1 MKAKLFLNIL
11 IMLFAII
18 IISGCIYSS
27 YYGIENRSANAQQPI
42 NATQPL
48 AKPIGVKIVS
58 PIANQTI
65 PVGELNISGT
75 STDTATTDCNVYVDV
90 NDFRPLQNTTAAG
103 PGGQTDYSNWTF
115 TYTKKYHLITE
126 GQNELT
132 AKVSCSGNSLIN
144 NTSNISSANSKWY
157 SINVTGM
164 AVQTP
169 AEKSQN
175 ENQTQSSDANQQQN
189 VTVSDEHGPETLNLT
204 TQPPL
209 SKNTQTQKIADLNEK
224 ELDIRTQEDQNSQD
238 NIPVQIESSTQDKS
252 TIPNSFNAPMDQG
265 EETGSSSQQLMPTS
279 DTITEDTLSNKEEP
293 LIGGP
298 TEQRE
303 IQPPLQM
310 FELPNAG
317 EAGTQVVGEDY
328 QDIDLGDYDPNPQ
341 AHQLHSQL
349 PLDQDQQ
356 IPPEPEQQPQMQP
369 PVQMF
374 DISNQEHETV
384 DGQQVIKTEDD
395 DDEAGSAE
403 EIFSMITGNSG
414 QENDLQDTVDGQ
426 QVIKTEDDD
435 DEAGSAEEIFSMITA
450 NSGQESD
457 LQDKRENVQ
466 EKDSEEV
473 IADQIP
479 LVLSY
484 TTEIQNTLE

>member
-1 MKAKLFLNIL
+1 MKASLSLNIL
-11 IMLFAII
+11 IILFAII
-18 IISGCIYSS
+18 TISGCIDSS
-27 YYGIENRSANAQQPI
+27 HYGIENRSANAQQPT
-42 NATQPL
+42 NTTQPSQ
-48 AKPIGVKIVS
+48 KPIGVKIVS
-58 PIANQTI
+58 PIANQTL

-90 NDFRPLQNTTAAG
+90 NDFKPLQNTTAAG

-132 AKVSCSGNSLIN
+132 AKVSCNGNSLLN
-144 NTSNISSANSKWY
+144 NTSNISSAKSKWY

-209 SKNTQTQKIADLNEK
+209 AKNTQTQKIADLNEK
-224 ELDIRTQEDQNSQD
+224 ELETGSQEDQNSQD
-238 NIPVQIESSTQDKS
+238 NIPVEIKSTMQDKS
-252 TIPNSFNAPMDQG
+252 TIPNSFNPPMDQE
-265 EETGSSSQQLMPTS
+265 EETVSSSQQLMPSS
-279 DTITEDTLSNKEEP
+279 DSITEDTLSNKEEP
-293 LIGGP
+293 LIIGP
-298 TEQRE
+298 TEQSE

-310 FELPNAG
+310 FELPNEG
-317 EAGTQVVGEDY
+317 QAGTQVVDEDL

-341 AHQLHSQL
+341 AHQPQSQEPDQHS
-349 PLDQDQQ
+349 
-356 IPPEPEQQPQMQP
+356 QMQP
-369 PVQMF
+369 PMQIF
-374 DISNQEHETV
+374 DISNQEHELV
-384 DGQQVIKTEDD
+384 DEQQVIKTEDDDDDD

-414 QENDLQDTVDGQ
+414 QENDLQDTVDEQ
-426 QVIKTEDDD
+426 QVIKTEDDDDDDD
-435 DEAGSAEEIFSMITA
+435 DEAGSAEEIFSMITG
-450 NSGQESD
+450 NSGQEND
-457 LQDKRENVQ
+457 LQDKMEDVQ
-466 EKDSEEV
+466 EKDSEDV

>member
-1 MKAKLFLNIL
+1 MKASLSLNIL

-18 IISGCIYSS
+18 TISGCIDSS
-27 YYGIENRSANAQQPI
+27 HYGIENRSANAQQPT
-42 NATQPL
+42 NTTQPSQ
-48 AKPIGVKIVS
+48 KPIGVKIVS
-58 PIANQTI
+58 PIANQTL

-90 NDFRPLQNTTAAG
+90 NDFKPLQNTTAAG

-132 AKVSCSGNSLIN
+132 AKVSCNGNSLLN
-144 NTSNISSANSKWY
+144 NTSNISSAKSKWY

-209 SKNTQTQKIADLNEK
+209 AKNTQTQKIADLNEK
-224 ELDIRTQEDQNSQD
+224 ELEIGSQGDQNSQD
-238 NIPVQIESSTQDKS
+238 NIPVQIESTVQDKS
-252 TIPNSFNAPMDQG
+252 TTPYSFDAPMEEG
-265 EETGSSSQQLMPTS
+265 EETGFSSQQLMPSS
-279 DTITEDTLSNKEEP
+279 DSITTEDTLRNKEEP
-293 LIGGP
+293 LLRGQ
-298 TEQRE
+298 TVQSE
-303 IQPPLQM
+303 IQPPLQI
-310 FELPNAG
+310 FELPNEG
-317 EAGTQVVGEDY
+317 QAGTQVMDEEDF
-328 QDIDLGDYDPNPQ
+328 QVIDHGDYDPNLQ
-341 AHQLHSQL
+341 AHQLQSQE
-349 PLDQDQQ
+349 QDQQ
-356 IPPEPEQQPQMQP
+356 ILLEPDQPQTQP
-369 PVQMF
+369 PVHIY
-374 DISNQEHETV
+374 DISNQEHET
-384 DGQQVIKTEDD
+384 DDEQHVIKTGDD

-414 QENDLQDTVDGQ
+414 EGNDLQD
-426 QVIKTEDDD
+426 KTE
-435 DEAGSAEEIFSMITA
+435 GI
-450 NSGQESD
+450 
-457 LQDKRENVQ
+457 Q
-466 EKDSEEV
+466 EKESEDV

-484 TTEIQNTLE
+484 ITEIQNTLE

>member
-1 MKAKLFLNIL
+1 MKASLSLNIL
-11 IMLFAII
+11 IILFAII
-18 IISGCIYSS
+18 TISGCIDSS
-27 YYGIENRSANAQQPI
+27 HYGIENRSANAQQPT
-42 NATQPL
+42 NTTQPSQ
-48 AKPIGVKIVS
+48 KPIGVKIVS
-58 PIANQTI
+58 PIANQTL

-90 NDFRPLQNTTAAG
+90 NDFKPLQNTTAAG

-132 AKVSCSGNSLIN
+132 AKVSCNGNSLLN
-144 NTSNISSANSKWY
+144 NTSNISSAKSKWY

-209 SKNTQTQKIADLNEK
+209 AKNTQTQKIADLNEK
-224 ELDIRTQEDQNSQD
+224 ELETGSQEDQNSQD
-238 NIPVQIESSTQDKS
+238 NIPVQIKSTMQDKS
-252 TIPNSFNAPMDQG
+252 TIPNSFNPPMDQE
-265 EETGSSSQQLMPTS
+265 EETVSSSQQLMPSS
-279 DTITEDTLSNKEEP
+279 DSMTEDTLSNKEEP
-293 LIGGP
+293 LIIGP
-298 TEQRE
+298 TEQSE

-310 FELPNAG
+310 FELPNEG
-317 EAGTQVVGEDY
+317 QAGTQVVDEDF

-341 AHQLHSQL
+341 AYQPQSQE
-349 PLDQDQQ
+349 PDQQ
-356 IPPEPEQQPQMQP
+356 SQMQP
-369 PVQMF
+369 PMQIF
-374 DISNQEHETV
+374 DISNQEHELV
-384 DGQQVIKTEDD
+384 DEQQVIKTEDDDD

-414 QENDLQDTVDGQ
+414 QENDLQDTVDEQ
-426 QVIKTEDDD
+426 QVIKTEDDDDDDD
-435 DEAGSAEEIFSMITA
+435 DEAGSAEEIFSMITG
-450 NSGQESD
+450 NSGQEND
-457 LQDKRENVQ
+457 LQDKMEDVQ
-466 EKDSEEV
+466 ETDSEDV

>member
-1 MKAKLFLNIL
+1 MKASLSLNIL
-11 IMLFAII
+11 IILFAII
-18 IISGCIYSS
+18 TISGCIDSS
-27 YYGIENRSANAQQPI
+27 HYGIENRSANAQQPT
-42 NATQPL
+42 NTTHPSQ
-48 AKPIGVKIVS
+48 KPIGVKIVS
-58 PIANQTI
+58 PIANQTL

-90 NDFRPLQNTTAAG
+90 NDFKPLQNTTAAG

-132 AKVSCSGNSLIN
+132 AKVSCNGNSLLN
-144 NTSNISSANSKWY
+144 NTSNISSAKSKWY

-189 VTVSDEHGPETLNLT
+189 VTVSDEHGPATLNLT

-209 SKNTQTQKIADLNEK
+209 AKNTQTQKIADLNEK
-224 ELDIRTQEDQNSQD
+224 ELETGSQEDQNSQD
-238 NIPVQIESSTQDKS
+238 NIPVQIKSTMQDKS
-252 TIPNSFNAPMDQG
+252 TIPNSFNPPMDQE
-265 EETGSSSQQLMPTS
+265 EETVSSSQQLMPS
-279 DTITEDTLSNKEEP
+279 SASITEDTLSNKEEP
-293 LIGGP
+293 LIIGP

-310 FELPNAG
+310 FELPNEG
-317 EAGTQVVGEDY
+317 QAGTQVVDEDF

-341 AHQLHSQL
+341 AYQPQSQEPDQHSQMR
-349 PLDQDQQ
+349 PPMQ
-356 IPPEPEQQPQMQP
+356 I
-369 PVQMF
+369 F
-374 DISNQEHETV
+374 DISNQEHELV
-384 DGQQVIKTEDD
+384 DEQQVIKTDDDDD

-414 QENDLQDTVDGQ
+414 QENDLQDTVDEQ
-426 QVIKTEDDD
+426 QVIKTEDDDDDDD
-435 DEAGSAEEIFSMITA
+435 DEAGSAEEIFSMITG
-450 NSGQESD
+450 NSGQEND
-457 LQDKRENVQ
+457 LQDKMEDVQ
-466 EKDSEEV
+466 EKDSEDV

>member
-1 MKAKLFLNIL
+1 MKASLSLNIL

-18 IISGCIYSS
+18 TISGCIYSS
-27 YYGIENRSANAQQPI
+27 HYGIENRSANAAQQPT
-42 NATQPL
+42 NTTQPSQ
-48 AKPIGVKIVS
+48 KPIGVKIVS
-58 PIANQTI
+58 PIANQTL

-90 NDFRPLQNTTAAG
+90 NDFKPLQNTTAAG

-132 AKVSCSGNSLIN
+132 AKLSCNGNSLLN
-144 NTSNISSANSKWY
+144 NTSNISSAKSKWY

-175 ENQTQSSDANQQQN
+175 ENQTQFSDANQQQN
-189 VTVSDEHGPETLNLT
+189 VTVSDEQGPEKRNLT

-209 SKNTQTQKIADLNEK
+209 SKDTQTQKIADLNEK
-224 ELDIRTQEDQNSQD
+224 ELEIGSQEDQNSQD
-238 NIPVQIESSTQDKS
+238 NKPVQIKSTMQDKS
-252 TIPNSFNAPMDQG
+252 TIPNSFNPPKDRG
-265 EETGSSSQQLMPTS
+265 EETVPSSQQLMPSS
-279 DTITEDTLSNKEEP
+279 DSITEDTLSNKEEP
-293 LIGGP
+293 LIIGP
-298 TEQRE
+298 TEQSE

-310 FELPNAG
+310 FELPNEG
-317 EAGTQVVGEDY
+317 QAGTQVVDEDF
-328 QDIDLGDYDPNPQ
+328 QDNDLGDYDPNPQ
-341 AHQLHSQL
+341 AHQPQSQ
-349 PLDQDQQ
+349 
-356 IPPEPEQQPQMQP
+356 EPDQQPQMQLP
-369 PVQMF
+369 MQIF
-374 DISNQEHETV
+374 DISNQEHELE
-384 DGQQVIKTEDD
+384 DEQQVIKTEDDDD

-414 QENDLQDTVDGQ
+414 QENDLQDTVDEQ
-426 QVIKTEDDD
+426 QVIKTEDDDDD
-435 DEAGSAEEIFSMITA
+435 DEAGSAEEIFSMITG
-450 NSGQESD
+450 NSGQEND
-457 LQDKRENVQ
+457 LQDKMEDVQ
-466 EKDSEEV
+466 EKDSEDV

>member
-1 MKAKLFLNIL
+1 MKARLSLNIL
-11 IMLFAII
+11 IMLLAII
-18 IISGCIYSS
+18 TMSGCIYSS
-27 YYGIENRSANAQQPI
+27 HYGIENRSANAQQEI

-48 AKPIGVKIVS
+48 QKPIGVKIVS

-75 STDTATTDCNVYVDV
+75 STDTTTTDCNVYVDV
-90 NDFRPLQNTTAAG
+90 NDFKPLQNTTAAG
-103 PGGQTDYSNWTF
+103 SGGQTDYSNWTF

-132 AKVSCSGNSLIN
+132 AKVSCNGNSLIN
-144 NTSNISSANSKWY
+144 DTSNTSSAKSKWY

-164 AVQTP
+164 PVQTP

-175 ENQTQSSDANQQQN
+175 ENQTQSSDANQQN
-189 VTVSDEHGPETLNLT
+189 VTLSDEHGPETLNLT

-224 ELDIRTQEDQNSQD
+224 ELEIGSQEDQNSQD
-238 NIPVQIESSTQDKS
+238 IIPVQIEATMEDKS
-252 TIPNSFNAPMDQG
+252 TIPYSFDAPMDEG
-265 EETGSSSQQLMPTS
+265 EETGFSSQQLMPYS
-279 DTITEDTLSNKEEP
+279 DSITTEDTLSNKEEP
-293 LIGGP
+293 LLRGP
-298 TEQRE
+298 TEQSE

-310 FELPNAG
+310 FELPNEG
-317 EAGTQVVGEDY
+317 QAGTQVVDEDF
-328 QDIDLGDYDPNPQ
+328 QVIELGDYDPNLQ
-341 AHQLHSQL
+341 AHQLQSQE
-349 PLDQDQQ
+349 QDQQ
-356 IPPEPEQQPQMQP
+356 ILLEPDEQPQTQP
-369 PVQMF
+369 PVHKY
-374 DISNQEHETV
+374 DISNQEHET
-384 DGQQVIKTEDD
+384 DDEQQVIKTGDD

-414 QENDLQDTVDGQ
+414 EENDLQDN
-426 QVIKTEDDD
+426 TE
-435 DEAGSAEEIFSMITA
+435 G
-450 NSGQESD
+450 
-457 LQDKRENVQ
+457 VQ
-466 EKDSEEV
+466 EKESEDV

>member
-1 MKAKLFLNIL
+1 MKARLFLNIL
-11 IMLFAII
+11 NMLFAII
-18 IISGCIYSS
+18 TICSCH
-27 YYGIENRSANAQQPI
+27 YGIENRFANAQQPI
-42 NATQPL
+42 NTTESLP
-48 AKPIGVKIVS
+48 KPIGVKIVS

-90 NDFRPLQNTTAAG
+90 NDFKPLQNTTAAG

-115 TYTKKYHLITE
+115 AYTKKYHLITE

-132 AKVSCSGNSLIN
+132 AKVSCNGNSLIN
-144 NTSNISSANSKWY
+144 STSNISGAKSKWY
-157 SINVTGM
+157 SINVTGI

-169 AEKSQN
+169 PEKSQN
-175 ENQTQSSDANQQQN
+175 ENQTQPSDVNQQQQN

-204 TQPPL
+204 TQSPL
-209 SKNTQTQKIADLNEK
+209 SKNTQTQKIADLSEK
-224 ELDIRTQEDQNSQD
+224 ELEIRTQGQSSQD

-252 TIPNSFNAPMDQG
+252 TIPNSFNAPTDQG
-265 EETGSSSQQLMPTS
+265 EETGSSSQQLMPSS
-279 DTITEDTLSNKEEP
+279 DTITGDTHSNKEEP
-293 LIGGP
+293 LIRGP

-310 FELPNAG
+310 FELPNEG
-317 EAGTQVVGEDY
+317 QAGTQVVDEEDF

-341 AHQLHSQL
+341 AHQLQSQV
-349 PLDQDQQ
+349 PLEPDQQ
-356 IPPEPEQQPQMQP
+356 IPLEPDQQTQMQP

-374 DISNQEHETV
+374 DISNQEHETE
-384 DGQQVIKTEDD
+384 DERQVIKTEDD
-395 DDEAGSAE
+395 EDEAGAAE

-414 QENDLQDTVDGQ
+414 QE
-426 QVIKTEDDD
+426 
-435 DEAGSAEEIFSMITA
+435 
-450 NSGQESD
+450 SD
-457 LQDKRENVQ
+457 LQDKREDVQ
-466 EKDSEEV
+466 EKDSEKV

-484 TTEIQNTLE
+484 TMEIQNTLQ

>member
-1 MKAKLFLNIL
+1 MKARLFLNIL

-18 IISGCIYSS
+18 TISGCVCSS
-27 YYGIENRSANAQQPI
+27 HYGIENRFANAQQPI
-42 NATQPL
+42 NTTESLP
-48 AKPIGVKIVS
+48 KPIGVKIVS

-90 NDFRPLQNTTAAG
+90 NDFKPLQNTTAAG

-115 TYTKKYHLITE
+115 AYTKKYHLITE

-132 AKVSCSGNSLIN
+132 AKVSCNGNSLIDS
-144 NTSNISSANSKWY
+144 TSNISGAKSKWY
-157 SINVTGM
+157 SINVTGI

-169 AEKSQN
+169 AENSQN
-175 ENQTQSSDANQQQN
+175 ENQTQSSDVNQQQQN

-204 TQPPL
+204 TQLPL
-209 SKNTQTQKIADLNEK
+209 SKNTQSQKIADLSEK
-224 ELDIRTQEDQNSQD
+224 ELEIRTQGQSSQD

-252 TIPNSFNAPMDQG
+252 TIPNTFNAPTDQG
-265 EETGSSSQQLMPTS
+265 EETGSSSQQLMPSS
-279 DTITEDTLSNKEEP
+279 DTITGDTHSNKEEP
-293 LIGGP
+293 LIRGP

-310 FELPNAG
+310 FELPNEG
-317 EAGTQVVGEDY
+317 QAGTQEVDEEDF

-341 AHQLHSQL
+341 AHQLQSQV
-349 PLDQDQQ
+349 PLEPDQQ
-356 IPPEPEQQPQMQP
+356 IPLEPDPQTQMQP
-369 PVQMF
+369 PIQMF
-374 DISNQEHETV
+374 DISNQEHETE
-384 DGQQVIKTEDD
+384 DEQQVIKTEDD
-395 DDEAGSAE
+395 EDEAGAAE

-414 QENDLQDTVDGQ
+414 QENDLQDKG
-426 QVIKTEDDD
+426 ED
-435 DEAGSAEEIFSMITA
+435 
-450 NSGQESD
+450 
-457 LQDKRENVQ
+457 VQ
-466 EKDSEEV
+466 EKDSEKV

-484 TTEIQNTLE
+484 TTEIQNTLQ